1 MSYDLL
7 DRVYSIMIDV
17 MTGVSA
23 GSGNAV
29 FYNTDSHTSFI
40 EVSITN
46 GTQSFNMSEYNYQL
60 VISKPDKTGYNNS
73 YTTTDNSK
81 LVIALD
87 SDMLSGIGNNIA
99 QLYVMKTINDVN
111 KVVTMIEFNYTV
123 KAGNYS
129 ALAPESV
136 NQDSMY
142 IALRTDVDSI
152 LSKIENGELGGG
164 SGGTGLTAT
173 QAEQLA
179 TAYNHS
185 QSPHITT
192 ADVNNA
198 VSTYVNAHKEELK
211 GDKGDK
217 GDAGEKGDTG
227 AKGDKGDKGDTGAK
241 GANGITPTLKVGST
255 STGNAGTN
263 ASVTMTDNNNVYT
276 LNFVIPKGEKGDKG
290 AAGAKGQD
298 GAKGADGITPTLR
311 VGTVTT
317 LAAGSNATVTMSENN
332 NVYTL
337 NFGIPKG
344 NKGDTGASGGSG
356 ETTVINP
363 TITIGTV
370 TNGDTASATITG
382 DSPNYTLNLVLPK
395 GAKGDKG
402 DKGDTGAKGE
412 KGATGAKG
420 DAGAKGADGI
430 TPTIAVGTTTT
441 GEAGTNANVTM
452 SKSGTTYT
460 FNFVIPKGAKG
471 DTGAAGTNGAKG
483 DKGDKG
489 EKGDTG
495 AKGADGVTPTFT
507 VGTVSTGAAGSTAIV
522 TITGTAPNYV
532 LNFTIPKGD
541 KGDAGEAGSGGDVDL
556 TGYAELTGA
565 TFTGNISS
573 PIVAATR
580 YFVTPTLVGEGD
592 DSKYFHR
599 VVFGH
604 RNFDK
609 MEFHEYGGLFR
620 FLENKNGGVNDG
632 RLLFQISASGV
643 DSSVD
648 LKERG
653 VRVYS
658 PNNKPTAADLG
669 IATGTNGATFTPSV
683 DDAGNLSWSNDKD
696 LANPNTVNIKGAK
709 GDKGDKGEKGNTGDT
724 GAKGDKGDPFTY
736 ADFTSEQL
744 TALKGA
750 KGAKGDRGEKG
761 ADGVT
766 PTLSIGT
773 VTTGAAGSS
782 ASVTI
787 GGTAPSYVLNFTIP
801 KGDKGDKGDTGAAGS
816 GGSSSGGIAFEDSYV
831 SDANLWLT
839 NGYTKTS
846 GTSTLNLP
854 SVCTDT
860 RDKWGILFFIAE
872 NARNGTGT
880 QMFFPIDGA
889 YKGKIFTRSIVNR
902 NQISSWIMLAS
913 KDDIT
918 EAVNGAKSKTV
929 KTLTSASSV
938 TLATDE
944 YQYLYGNMDM
954 TLALP
959 NITTTT
965 DITELHLFY
974 LPNAVRTLTF
984 SNSNIKWQN
993 SVPNIEANKWYEF
1006 IFTRTHTGVWL
1017 AGVVVYG

>member
-99 QLYVMKTINDVN
+99 QLYVMKTINDVS

-173 QAEQLA
+173 QAEHLA

-198 VSTYVNAHKEELK
+198 VSTYVTAHKAELK

-227 AKGDKGDKGDTGAK
+227 AKGDKGDKGDTGATGAK
-241 GANGITPTLKVGST
+241 GVTPTLKVGST
-255 STGNAGTN
+255 TTGNAGTN
-263 ASVTMTDNNNVYT
+263 AIVTMTDSNNVYT
-276 LNFVIPKGEKGDKG
+276 LNFVIPKGEKGDTGAKG
-290 AAGAKGQD
+290 EAGVKGQD
-298 GAKGADGITPTLR
+298 GVKGADGITPTLR
-311 VGTVTT
+311 VGNVTT

-356 ETTVINP
+356 ETTVVNP

-370 TNGDTASATITG
+370 TSGDTASATITG

-395 GAKGDKG
+395 GDKG
-402 DKGDTGAKGE
+402 DKGDT
-412 KGATGAKG
+412 
-420 DAGAKGADGI
+420 
-430 TPTIAVGTTTT
+430 
-441 GEAGTNANVTM
+441 
-452 SKSGTTYT
+452 
-460 FNFVIPKGAKG
+460 
-471 DTGAAGTNGAKG
+471 
-483 DKGDKG
+483 
-489 EKGDTG
+489 
-495 AKGADGVTPTFT
+495 
-507 VGTVSTGAAGSTAIV
+507 
-522 TITGTAPNYV
+522 
-532 LNFTIPKGD
+532 
-541 KGDAGEAGSGGDVDL
+541 GEAGSGGDVDL
-556 TGYAELTGA
+556 SGYAELTGA

-609 MEFHEYGGLFR
+609 MEFHEYGGLFS

-632 RLLFQISASGV
+632 RLLFQISTSGV

-669 IATGTNGATFTPSV
+669 ITTGTNGATFTPAV

-709 GDKGDKGEKGNTGDT
+709 GDKGDKGEKGDT
-724 GAKGDKGDPFTY
+724 GAKGADGKTPNISIGTVTTGAAGTNASATISGTTPNLTLDLTIPKGDKG
-736 ADFTSEQL
+736 SNGINGQ
-744 TALKGA
+744 
-750 KGAKGDRGEKG
+750 
-761 ADGVT
+761 T
-766 PTLSIGT
+766 PKISIGT

-782 ASVTI
+782 ASASI
-787 GGTAPSYVLNFTIP
+787 SGTTPNLTLNLTIP
-801 KGDKGDKGDTGAAGS
+801 KGDKGDKGAD
-816 GGSSSGGIAFEDSYV
+816 
-831 SDANLWLT
+831 
-839 NGYTKTS
+839 
-846 GTSTLNLP
+846 GT
-854 SVCTDT
+854 V
-860 RDKWGILFFIAE
+860 
-872 NARNGTGT
+872 
-880 QMFFPIDGA
+880 
-889 YKGKIFTRSIVNR
+889 
-902 NQISSWIMLAS
+902 
-913 KDDIT
+913 
-918 EAVNGAKSKTV
+918 SKTV

-938 TLATDE
+938 TLTTDE

-984 SNSNIKWQN
+984 STNNIKWQN

-1006 IFTRTHTGVWL
+1006 IFTRTHSGVWL

>member
-23 GSGNAV
+23 GSGNAI

-40 EVSITN
+40 ELSITN

-60 VISKPDKTGYNNS
+60 VISKPDKTVYNNN

-198 VSTYVNAHKEELK
+198 VSTYVTAHKAELK

-227 AKGDKGDKGDTGAK
+227 AKGEKGDTGAKGDKGDKGDTGAT

-276 LNFVIPKGEKGDKG
+276 LNFVIPKGDKGDTGAKG
-290 AAGAKGQD
+290 EAGAKGQD
-298 GAKGADGITPTLR
+298 GAKGADGITPTLK

-317 LAAGSNATVTMSENN
+317 LAAGSNATVTMSKNN
-332 NVYTL
+332 NEYTL

-370 TNGDTASATITG
+370 TSGDTASATITG

-395 GAKGDKG
+395 GAKGD
-402 DKGDTGAKGE
+402 
-412 KGATGAKG
+412 
-420 DAGAKGADGI
+420 
-430 TPTIAVGTTTT
+430 
-441 GEAGTNANVTM
+441 
-452 SKSGTTYT
+452 
-460 FNFVIPKGAKG
+460 
-471 DTGAAGTNGAKG
+471 AGTNG
-483 DKGDKG
+483 
-489 EKGDTG
+489 T
-495 AKGADGVTPTFT
+495 DGVTPTFT
-507 VGTVSTGAAGSTAIV
+507 VGNVSTGAAGSTAIV

-541 KGDAGEAGSGGDVDL
+541 TGEAGSGGEVDL

-565 TFTGNISS
+565 TFTGHISS
-573 PIVAATR
+573 PIVSATR
-580 YFVTPTLVGEGD
+580 YFETPTLVGEGD
-592 DSKYFHR
+592 DSTYYHR

-604 RNFDK
+604 RNFDR
-609 MEFHEYGGLFR
+609 MEFHEYGGLYKF
-620 FLENKNGGVNDG
+620 FKNQQGGANSG
-632 RLLFQISASGV
+632 QLLFQISPNEV
-643 DSSVD
+643 DSKVQ
-648 LKERG
+648 LKENG

-669 IATGTNGATFTPSV
+669 ITTGTNGATFTPAV
-683 DDAGNLSWSNDKD
+683 DSEGNLSWSNDKD

-709 GDKGDKGEKGNTGDT
+709 GDKGDKGEKGDT
-724 GAKGDKGDPFTY
+724 GAKGADGKTPNITIGTVTTGAAGTNASATISGTTPNLTLDLTIPKGDKG
-736 ADFTSEQL
+736 SNGINGQ
-744 TALKGA
+744 
-750 KGAKGDRGEKG
+750 
-761 ADGVT
+761 T
-766 PTLSIGT
+766 PKISIGT

-782 ASVTI
+782 ASAEIT
-787 GGTAPSYVLNFTIP
+787 GTTPNLTLNLTIP
-801 KGDKGDKGDTGAAGS
+801 KGDKGDKGDTGS
-816 GGSSSGGIAFEDSYV
+816 GGTV
-831 SDANLWLT
+831 
-839 NGYTKTS
+839 
-846 GTSTLNLP
+846 
-854 SVCTDT
+854 
-860 RDKWGILFFIAE
+860 
-872 NARNGTGT
+872 
-880 QMFFPIDGA
+880 
-889 YKGKIFTRSIVNR
+889 
-902 NQISSWIMLAS
+902 
-913 KDDIT
+913 
-918 EAVNGAKSKTV
+918 SKTV
-929 KTLTSASSV
+929 KKLSSASSV
-938 TLATDE
+938 ALTTDE
-944 YQYLYGNMDM
+944 YQYLEGSRDM
-954 TLALP
+954 SLTLP

>member
-7 DRVYSIMIDV
+7 DRVYSIIIDV

-23 GSGNAV
+23 GSGNAT

-136 NQDSMY
+136 NHDSMY

-173 QAEQLA
+173 QAEHLT

-198 VSTYVNAHKEELK
+198 VSTYVTAHKEELK
-211 GDKGDK
+211 GDKGD
-217 GDAGEKGDTG
+217 TG
-227 AKGDKGDKGDTGAK
+227 AKGEKGDKGDTGAT

-263 ASVTMTDNNNVYT
+263 ASVTMTDSNNVYT
-276 LNFVIPKGEKGDKG
+276 LNFVIPKGDKGDTGAKG
-290 AAGAKGQD
+290 DTGVKGQD

-356 ETTVINP
+356 ETTVVNP

-402 DKGDTGAKGE
+402 DPFTYADFTSEQLASLKGEKGDTGAKGD
-412 KGATGAKG
+412 KGDTGAKG
-420 DAGAKGADGI
+420 DKGDPFTYADFTPEQLATLKGAKGDKGDKGDTGADGI

-471 DTGAAGTNGAKG
+471 DTGAAGTDGAKG

-495 AKGADGVTPTFT
+495 AKGADGQTP
-507 VGTVSTGAAGSTAIV
+507 
-522 TITGTAPNYV
+522 
-532 LNFTIPKGD
+532 
-541 KGDAGEAGSGGDVDL
+541 
-556 TGYAELTGA
+556 
-565 TFTGNISS
+565 NI
-573 PIVAATR
+573 
-580 YFVTPTLVGEGD
+580 
-592 DSKYFHR
+592 
-599 VVFGH
+599 
-604 RNFDK
+604 
-609 MEFHEYGGLFR
+609 
-620 FLENKNGGVNDG
+620 
-632 RLLFQISASGV
+632 
-643 DSSVD
+643 
-648 LKERG
+648 
-653 VRVYS
+653 
-658 PNNKPTAADLG
+658 
-669 IATGTNGATFTPSV
+669 
-683 DDAGNLSWSNDKD
+683 
-696 LANPNTVNIKGAK
+696 
-709 GDKGDKGEKGNTGDT
+709 
-724 GAKGDKGDPFTY
+724 
-736 ADFTSEQL
+736 
-744 TALKGA
+744 
-750 KGAKGDRGEKG
+750 
-761 ADGVT
+761 
-766 PTLSIGT
+766 SIGT

-782 ASVTI
+782 ASAEIT
-787 GGTAPSYVLNFTIP
+787 GTTPNLTLNLTIP
-801 KGDKGDKGDTGAAGS
+801 KGDKGDTGAAGS
-816 GGSSSGGIAFEDSYV
+816 GGTV
-831 SDANLWLT
+831 
-839 NGYTKTS
+839 
-846 GTSTLNLP
+846 
-854 SVCTDT
+854 
-860 RDKWGILFFIAE
+860 
-872 NARNGTGT
+872 
-880 QMFFPIDGA
+880 
-889 YKGKIFTRSIVNR
+889 
-902 NQISSWIMLAS
+902 
-913 KDDIT
+913 
-918 EAVNGAKSKTV
+918 SKTI
-929 KTLTSASSV
+929 KKLSSASSV
-938 TLATDE
+938 TLTTDE
-944 YQYLYGNMDM
+944 YQYLEGNRDM
-954 TLALP
+954 SLTLP
-959 NITTTT
+959 NVITTT

-984 SNSNIKWQN
+984 SNNNIKWQN
-993 SVPNIEANKWYEF
+993 SVPTIEANKWYEF

-1017 AGVVVYG
+1017 VGVVVYG

>member
-23 GSGNAV
+23 GSGNAI

-99 QLYVMKTINDVN
+99 QLYVMKTINGVN

-123 KAGNYS
+123 KAGNYT

-164 SGGTGLTAT
+164 SGLTAT

-198 VSTYVNAHKEELK
+198 VSTYVTAHKEELK

-217 GDAGEKGDTG
+217 GDAGAKGDTGAKGDKGDTG
-227 AKGDKGDKGDTGAK
+227 AKGDKGDKGDTGAT

-263 ASVTMTDNNNVYT
+263 ANVTMTANNNVYT
-276 LNFVIPKGEKGDKG
+276 LNFVIPKGDKGDTGAKG
-290 AAGAKGQD
+290 DTGVKGQD
-298 GAKGADGITPTLR
+298 GAKGADGITPTLK

-317 LAAGSNATVTMSENN
+317 LAAGSNATVTMSKNN
-332 NVYTL
+332 NEYTL

-356 ETTVINP
+356 ETTVVNP

-395 GAKGDKG
+395 GDKGVKGDKG
-402 DKGDTGAKGE
+402 D
-412 KGATGAKG
+412 KG
-420 DAGAKGADGI
+420 DAGAKGADG
-430 TPTIAVGTTTT
+430 T
-441 GEAGTNANVTM
+441 
-452 SKSGTTYT
+452 
-460 FNFVIPKGAKG
+460 
-471 DTGAAGTNGAKG
+471 
-483 DKGDKG
+483 KG
-489 EKGDTG
+489 EKGDRG
-495 AKGADGVTPTFT
+495 EKGADGVTPTFE
-507 VGTVSTGAAGSTAIV
+507 VGTVSTGAAGSTATV
-522 TITGTAPNYV
+522 TVTGTAPNYV

-541 KGDAGEAGSGGDVDL
+541 KGDKGDAGEAGTGGNVDL
-556 TGYAELTGA
+556 TDYAKLTGA

-573 PIVAATR
+573 PIVAATK

-604 RNFDK
+604 KSFDK

-620 FLENKNGGVNDG
+620 FLENKNGKVDGG
-632 RLLFQISASGV
+632 RLLFQISTSGV
-643 DSSVD
+643 NSDVD

-669 IATGTNGATFTPSV
+669 ITTGANGATFTPAV
-683 DDAGNLSWSNDKD
+683 DDAGNLSWSNDKS

-709 GDKGDKGEKGNTGDT
+709 GDKGDKGDT
-724 GAKGDKGDPFTY
+724 GAKG
-736 ADFTSEQL
+736 
-744 TALKGA
+744 
-750 KGAKGDRGEKG
+750 
-761 ADGVT
+761 ADGQT
-766 PTLSIGT
+766 PNISIGT
-773 VTTGAAGSS
+773 VTTGAAGTNAS
-782 ASVTI
+782 AEIT
-787 GGTAPSYVLNFTIP
+787 GTTPNLTLNLTIP
-801 KGDKGDKGDTGAAGS
+801 KGDKGDKGDTGASGS
-816 GGSSSGGIAFEDSYV
+816 GGTV
-831 SDANLWLT
+831 
-839 NGYTKTS
+839 
-846 GTSTLNLP
+846 
-854 SVCTDT
+854 
-860 RDKWGILFFIAE
+860 
-872 NARNGTGT
+872 
-880 QMFFPIDGA
+880 
-889 YKGKIFTRSIVNR
+889 
-902 NQISSWIMLAS
+902 
-913 KDDIT
+913 
-918 EAVNGAKSKTV
+918 SKTV
-929 KTLTSASSV
+929 KKLSSNASV
-938 TLATDE
+938 TLTTDE
-944 YQYLYGNMDM
+944 YQYLEGNRDM
-954 TLALP
+954 SLTLP
-959 NITTTT
+959 NVSTST

-984 SNSNIKWQN
+984 SDSNIKWQN
-993 SVPNIEANKWYEF
+993 SVPTIEANKWYEF

>member
-23 GSGNAV
+23 GSGNAI

-40 EVSITN
+40 ELSITN

-60 VISKPDKTGYNNS
+60 VISKPDKTVYNNN

-173 QAEQLA
+173 QAEHLA

-198 VSTYVNAHKEELK
+198 VSTYVTAHKAELK

-227 AKGDKGDKGDTGAK
+227 AKGDKGDKGDTGAT

-255 STGNAGTN
+255 TTGNAGTN
-263 ASVTMTDNNNVYT
+263 AIVTMTDSNNVYT
-276 LNFVIPKGEKGDKG
+276 LNFVIPKGEKGDTGAKG
-290 AAGAKGQD
+290 EAGVKGQD
-298 GAKGADGITPTLR
+298 GVKGADGITPTLR

-356 ETTVINP
+356 ETTVVNP

-370 TNGDTASATITG
+370 TSGDTASATITG

-395 GAKGDKG
+395 GDKG
-402 DKGDTGAKGE
+402 DKGDT
-412 KGATGAKG
+412 
-420 DAGAKGADGI
+420 
-430 TPTIAVGTTTT
+430 
-441 GEAGTNANVTM
+441 
-452 SKSGTTYT
+452 
-460 FNFVIPKGAKG
+460 
-471 DTGAAGTNGAKG
+471 
-483 DKGDKG
+483 
-489 EKGDTG
+489 
-495 AKGADGVTPTFT
+495 
-507 VGTVSTGAAGSTAIV
+507 
-522 TITGTAPNYV
+522 
-532 LNFTIPKGD
+532 
-541 KGDAGEAGSGGDVDL
+541 GEAGSGGDVDL

-632 RLLFQISASGV
+632 RLLFQISTSAV

-669 IATGTNGATFTPSV
+669 ITTGTNGATFTPAV

-696 LANPNTVNIKGAK
+696 LANPNTVNIKGDK
-709 GDKGDKGEKGNTGDT
+709 GDKGDKGEKGDT
-724 GAKGDKGDPFTY
+724 GAKGADGKTPNISIGTVTTGAAGTNASATISGTTPNLTLDLTIPKGDKG
-736 ADFTSEQL
+736 SNGINGQ
-744 TALKGA
+744 
-750 KGAKGDRGEKG
+750 
-761 ADGVT
+761 T
-766 PTLSIGT
+766 PKISIGT

-782 ASVTI
+782 ASASI
-787 GGTAPSYVLNFTIP
+787 SGTTPNLTLNLTIP
-801 KGDKGDKGDTGAAGS
+801 KGDKGDKGDKGA
-816 GGSSSGGIAFEDSYV
+816 V
-831 SDANLWLT
+831 
-839 NGYTKTS
+839 
-846 GTSTLNLP
+846 GT
-854 SVCTDT
+854 V
-860 RDKWGILFFIAE
+860 
-872 NARNGTGT
+872 
-880 QMFFPIDGA
+880 
-889 YKGKIFTRSIVNR
+889 
-902 NQISSWIMLAS
+902 
-913 KDDIT
+913 
-918 EAVNGAKSKTV
+918 SKTV

-938 TLATDE
+938 TLTTDE

-984 SNSNIKWQN
+984 STNNIKWQN
-993 SVPNIEANKWYEF
+993 SVPNVEANKWYEF
-1006 IFTRTHTGVWL
+1006 IFTRTHSGVWL

>member
-23 GSGNAV
+23 GSGNAI

-40 EVSITN
+40 ELSITN

-60 VISKPDKTGYNNS
+60 VISKPDKTVYNNN

-99 QLYVMKTINDVN
+99 QLYVMKTINNVN

-129 ALAPESV
+129 ALAPESID
-136 NQDSMY
+136 QDSMY

-173 QAEQLA
+173 QAEHLA

-198 VSTYVNAHKEELK
+198 VSTYVTAHKAELK

-227 AKGDKGDKGDTGAK
+227 AKGDKGEKGDTGAT

-255 STGNAGTN
+255 TTGNAGTN
-263 ASVTMTDNNNVYT
+263 AIVTMTDSNNVYT
-276 LNFVIPKGEKGDKG
+276 LNFVIPKGEKGDTGAKG
-290 AAGAKGQD
+290 EAGVKGQD
-298 GAKGADGITPTLR
+298 GVKGADGITPTLR

-356 ETTVINP
+356 ETTVVNP

-370 TNGDTASATITG
+370 TSGDTASATITG

-395 GAKGDKG
+395 GDKG
-402 DKGDTGAKGE
+402 DKGDT
-412 KGATGAKG
+412 
-420 DAGAKGADGI
+420 
-430 TPTIAVGTTTT
+430 
-441 GEAGTNANVTM
+441 
-452 SKSGTTYT
+452 
-460 FNFVIPKGAKG
+460 
-471 DTGAAGTNGAKG
+471 
-483 DKGDKG
+483 
-489 EKGDTG
+489 
-495 AKGADGVTPTFT
+495 
-507 VGTVSTGAAGSTAIV
+507 
-522 TITGTAPNYV
+522 
-532 LNFTIPKGD
+532 
-541 KGDAGEAGSGGDVDL
+541 GEAGSGGDVDL

-669 IATGTNGATFTPSV
+669 ITTGTNGATFTPAV

-696 LANPNTVNIKGAK
+696 LANPNTVNIKGDK
-709 GDKGDKGEKGNTGDT
+709 GDKGDKGEKGDT
-724 GAKGDKGDPFTY
+724 GAKGADGKTPNISIGTVTTGAAGTNASATISGTTPNLTLDLTIPKGDKG
-736 ADFTSEQL
+736 SNGINGQ
-744 TALKGA
+744 
-750 KGAKGDRGEKG
+750 
-761 ADGVT
+761 T
-766 PTLSIGT
+766 PKISIGT

-782 ASVTI
+782 ASASI
-787 GGTAPSYVLNFTIP
+787 SGTTPNLTLNLTIP
-801 KGDKGDKGDTGAAGS
+801 KGDKGDKGDKGA
-816 GGSSSGGIAFEDSYV
+816 V
-831 SDANLWLT
+831 
-839 NGYTKTS
+839 
-846 GTSTLNLP
+846 GT
-854 SVCTDT
+854 V
-860 RDKWGILFFIAE
+860 
-872 NARNGTGT
+872 
-880 QMFFPIDGA
+880 
-889 YKGKIFTRSIVNR
+889 
-902 NQISSWIMLAS
+902 
-913 KDDIT
+913 
-918 EAVNGAKSKTV
+918 SKTV

-938 TLATDE
+938 TLTTDE

-959 NITTTT
+959 NIITTT

-1006 IFTRTHTGVWL
+1006 IFTRTHSGVWL

>member
-23 GSGNAV
+23 GSGNAI

-40 EVSITN
+40 ELSITN

-164 SGGTGLTAT
+164 SGSGLTAT
-173 QAEQLA
+173 QAEHLA

-198 VSTYVNAHKEELK
+198 VSTYVTAHKEELK

-227 AKGDKGDKGDTGAK
+227 AKGEKGDKGDTGATGAK
-241 GANGITPTLKVGST
+241 GVTPTLKVGST
-255 STGNAGTN
+255 TTGNAGTN
-263 ASVTMTDNNNVYT
+263 AIVTMTDSNNVYT
-276 LNFVIPKGEKGDKG
+276 LNFVIPKGEKGDTGAKG
-290 AAGAKGQD
+290 EAGVKGQD
-298 GAKGADGITPTLR
+298 GVKGADGITPTLR

-356 ETTVINP
+356 ETTVVNP

-370 TNGDTASATITG
+370 TSGDTASATITG

-395 GAKGDKG
+395 GDKG
-402 DKGDTGAKGE
+402 DKGDT
-412 KGATGAKG
+412 
-420 DAGAKGADGI
+420 
-430 TPTIAVGTTTT
+430 
-441 GEAGTNANVTM
+441 
-452 SKSGTTYT
+452 
-460 FNFVIPKGAKG
+460 
-471 DTGAAGTNGAKG
+471 
-483 DKGDKG
+483 
-489 EKGDTG
+489 
-495 AKGADGVTPTFT
+495 
-507 VGTVSTGAAGSTAIV
+507 
-522 TITGTAPNYV
+522 
-532 LNFTIPKGD
+532 
-541 KGDAGEAGSGGDVDL
+541 GEAGSGGDVDL
-556 TGYAELTGA
+556 SGYAELTGA

-573 PIVAATR
+573 PIVAATK

-632 RLLFQISASGV
+632 RLLFQISTSAV

-669 IATGTNGATFTPSV
+669 ITTGTNGATFTPAV

-696 LANPNTVNIKGAK
+696 LANPNTVNIKGDK
-709 GDKGDKGEKGNTGDT
+709 GDKGDKGEKGDT
-724 GAKGDKGDPFTY
+724 GAKGADGKTPTISIGTVDTGAAGTNASATITGTTPNLTLNLTIPKGDKGNN
-736 ADFTSEQL
+736 
-744 TALKGA
+744 
-750 KGAKGDRGEKG
+750 
-761 ADGVT
+761 GVNGQT
-766 PTLSIGT
+766 PKISIGT

-782 ASVTI
+782 ASASI
-787 GGTAPSYVLNFTIP
+787 SGTTPNLTLNLTIP
-801 KGDKGDKGDTGAAGS
+801 KGDKGDKGDKGA
-816 GGSSSGGIAFEDSYV
+816 V
-831 SDANLWLT
+831 
-839 NGYTKTS
+839 
-846 GTSTLNLP
+846 GT
-854 SVCTDT
+854 V
-860 RDKWGILFFIAE
+860 
-872 NARNGTGT
+872 
-880 QMFFPIDGA
+880 
-889 YKGKIFTRSIVNR
+889 
-902 NQISSWIMLAS
+902 
-913 KDDIT
+913 
-918 EAVNGAKSKTV
+918 SKTV

-938 TLATDE
+938 TLTTDE

-1006 IFTRTHTGVWL
+1006 IFTRTHSGVWL

>member
-99 QLYVMKTINDVN
+99 QLYVMKTINDVS

-192 ADVNNA
+192 ADVSNA
-198 VSTYVNAHKEELK
+198 VSTYVTAHKEELK

-227 AKGDKGDKGDTGAK
+227 AKGDKGDKGDTGAT

-255 STGNAGTN
+255 STGNADTT

-276 LNFVIPKGEKGDKG
+276 LNFVIPKGDKGDTGAKG
-290 AAGAKGQD
+290 DTGVKGQD

-317 LAAGSNATVTMSENN
+317 LAAGSTATVTMSENN

-402 DKGDTGAKGE
+402 E
-412 KGATGAKG
+412 KG

-441 GEAGTNANVTM
+441 GEAGTDANVTM

-471 DTGAAGTNGAKG
+471 DTGASGTNGAKG

-495 AKGADGVTPTFT
+495 AKGADGQTP
-507 VGTVSTGAAGSTAIV
+507 
-522 TITGTAPNYV
+522 
-532 LNFTIPKGD
+532 
-541 KGDAGEAGSGGDVDL
+541 
-556 TGYAELTGA
+556 
-565 TFTGNISS
+565 NI
-573 PIVAATR
+573 
-580 YFVTPTLVGEGD
+580 
-592 DSKYFHR
+592 
-599 VVFGH
+599 
-604 RNFDK
+604 
-609 MEFHEYGGLFR
+609 
-620 FLENKNGGVNDG
+620 
-632 RLLFQISASGV
+632 
-643 DSSVD
+643 
-648 LKERG
+648 
-653 VRVYS
+653 
-658 PNNKPTAADLG
+658 
-669 IATGTNGATFTPSV
+669 
-683 DDAGNLSWSNDKD
+683 
-696 LANPNTVNIKGAK
+696 
-709 GDKGDKGEKGNTGDT
+709 
-724 GAKGDKGDPFTY
+724 
-736 ADFTSEQL
+736 
-744 TALKGA
+744 
-750 KGAKGDRGEKG
+750 
-761 ADGVT
+761 
-766 PTLSIGT
+766 SIGT
-773 VTTGAAGSS
+773 VTTGAAGTNAS
-782 ASVTI
+782 ATI
-787 GGTAPSYVLNFTIP
+787 SGTTPNLTLNLTIP
-801 KGDKGDKGDTGAAGS
+801 KGDKGDKGDTGASGS
-816 GGSSSGGIAFEDSYV
+816 GGTV
-831 SDANLWLT
+831 T
-839 NGYTKTS
+839 
-846 GTSTLNLP
+846 
-854 SVCTDT
+854 
-860 RDKWGILFFIAE
+860 
-872 NARNGTGT
+872 
-880 QMFFPIDGA
+880 
-889 YKGKIFTRSIVNR
+889 
-902 NQISSWIMLAS
+902 
-913 KDDIT
+913 
-918 EAVNGAKSKTV
+918 KTV
-929 KTLTSASSV
+929 KVLSSSASV
-938 TLATDE
+938 TLTTDE
-944 YQYLYGNMDM
+944 YQYLEGNMNM
-954 TLALP
+954 SLTLP
-959 NITTTT
+959 TVSTST
-965 DITELHLFY
+965 DVTILHLFY
-974 LPNAVRTLTF
+974 VPNAVRTLTF
-984 SNSNIKWQN
+984 SNSTIHWQN
-993 SVPNIEANKWYEF
+993 STPTIEANKYYEF
-1006 IFTRTHTGVWL
+1006 IFTRTHKGAWL
-1017 AGVVVYG
+1017 AGVVVYE

>member
-23 GSGNAV
+23 GSGNAI

-99 QLYVMKTINDVN
+99 QLYVMKTINDVS

-136 NQDSMY
+136 NHDSMY

-164 SGGTGLTAT
+164 SGSGLTAT

-198 VSTYVNAHKEELK
+198 VSTYVTAHKEELK

-227 AKGDKGDKGDTGAK
+227 AKGEKGDKGDTGAT

-276 LNFVIPKGEKGDKG
+276 LNFVIPKGDKGDTGAKG
-290 AAGAKGQD
+290 DAGAKGQD
-298 GAKGADGITPTLR
+298 GAKGADGITPTLK

-317 LAAGSNATVTMSENN
+317 LAAGSNATVTMSKNN
-332 NVYTL
+332 NEYTL

-356 ETTVINP
+356 ETTVVNP

-395 GAKGDKG
+395 GDKGAKGDKG
-402 DKGDTGAKGE
+402 D
-412 KGATGAKG
+412 
-420 DAGAKGADGI
+420 AGVKGADGI

-441 GEAGTNANVTM
+441 GEAGTNAEVTM

-483 DKGDKG
+483 DKGDPFTYADFTSEQLAALKGVKGDKG

-495 AKGADGVTPTFT
+495 AKGDAGAKGDKGDKGEKGADGVTPTFT
-507 VGTVSTGAAGSTAIV
+507 IGTITTGAAGSTATV

-541 KGDAGEAGSGGDVDL
+541 KGDAGEAGSGGNVDL
-556 TGYAELTGA
+556 TEYAKLAGA
-565 TFTGNISS
+565 TFTGKISS
-573 PIVAATR
+573 PIVSATR
-580 YFVTPTLVGEGD
+580 YFETPTLVGEGD
-592 DSKYFHR
+592 DSTYYHR

-632 RLLFQISASGV
+632 RLLFQISTSAV

-669 IATGTNGATFTPSV
+669 ITTGTNGATFTPAV

-696 LANPNTVNIKGAK
+696 LANPNTVNIKGV
-709 GDKGDKGEKGNTGDT
+709 KGDKGEKGDT
-724 GAKGDKGDPFTY
+724 GAKG
-736 ADFTSEQL
+736 
-744 TALKGA
+744 
-750 KGAKGDRGEKG
+750 
-761 ADGVT
+761 ADGQT
-766 PTLSIGT
+766 PNISIGT

-782 ASVTI
+782 ASAEIT
-787 GGTAPSYVLNFTIP
+787 GTTPNLTLNLTIP

-816 GGSSSGGIAFEDSYV
+816 GGTV
-831 SDANLWLT
+831 T
-839 NGYTKTS
+839 
-846 GTSTLNLP
+846 
-854 SVCTDT
+854 
-860 RDKWGILFFIAE
+860 
-872 NARNGTGT
+872 
-880 QMFFPIDGA
+880 
-889 YKGKIFTRSIVNR
+889 
-902 NQISSWIMLAS
+902 
-913 KDDIT
+913 
-918 EAVNGAKSKTV
+918 KTV
-929 KTLTSASSV
+929 KVLTSSAKVTLT
-938 TLATDE
+938 TDE
-944 YQYLYGNMDM
+944 YQYLEGNRDM
-954 TLALP
+954 SLTLP
-959 NITTTT
+959 TVSTST
-965 DITELHLFY
+965 DVTILHLFY
-974 LPNAVRTLTF
+974 VPNAARTLTF
-984 SNSNIKWQN
+984 SDSTIHWQN
-993 SVPNIEANKWYEF
+993 STPTIEANKYYEF
-1006 IFTRTHTGVWL
+1006 IFTRTHKGAWL

>member
-99 QLYVMKTINDVN
+99 QLYVMKTINNVS

-136 NQDSMY
+136 NHDSMY

-164 SGGTGLTAT
+164 SGSGLTAT

-198 VSTYVNAHKEELK
+198 VSTYVTAHKEELK

-217 GDAGEKGDTG
+217 GDTG
-227 AKGDKGDKGDTGAK
+227 AKGEKGDKGDTGAT
-241 GANGITPTLKVGST
+241 GADGITPTLKVGST

-263 ASVTMTDNNNVYT
+263 ASVTMTDSNNVYT
-276 LNFVIPKGEKGDKG
+276 LNFVIPKGDKGDTGAKG
-290 AAGAKGQD
+290 DTGVKGQD
-298 GAKGADGITPTLR
+298 GAKGADGITPTLK

-317 LAAGSNATVTMSENN
+317 LAAGSNATVTMSKNN
-332 NVYTL
+332 NEYTL

-356 ETTVINP
+356 ETTVVNP

-402 DKGDTGAKGE
+402 DTGVKGT
-412 KGATGAKG
+412 
-420 DAGAKGADGI
+420 DGI

-441 GEAGTNANVTM
+441 GEAGTNAEVTM

-471 DTGAAGTNGAKG
+471 DTGATGT
-483 DKGDKG
+483 KGDKG
-489 EKGDTG
+489 EKGDPFTYADFTSEQLAALKGAKGDKGEKGETG
-495 AKGADGVTPTFT
+495 ADGVAGAKGDKGDRGEKGADGVTPTFT
-507 VGTVSTGAAGSTAIV
+507 IGTITTGAAGSTATV

-541 KGDAGEAGSGGDVDL
+541 KGDTGEAGSGGDVDL
-556 TGYAELTGA
+556 TGYAKLAGA
-565 TFTGNISS
+565 TFTGKISS
-573 PIVAATR
+573 PIVSATR
-580 YFVTPTLVGEGD
+580 YFETPTLVGEGD
-592 DSKYFHR
+592 DSTYYHR

-604 RNFDK
+604 RNFDR
-609 MEFHEYGGLFR
+609 MEFHEYGGLFK
-620 FLENKNGGVNDG
+620 FLKNTSGKENEGQ
-632 RLLFQISASGV
+632 LLFQITPSGV
-643 DSSVD
+643 DSKVP
-648 LKERG
+648 LKENG

-669 IATGTNGATFTPSV
+669 ITTGTNGATFTPAV
-683 DDAGNLSWSNDKD
+683 DDAGNLSWSNDKG

-709 GDKGDKGEKGNTGDT
+709 GDKGDKGDT
-724 GAKGDKGDPFTY
+724 GAKG
-736 ADFTSEQL
+736 
-744 TALKGA
+744 
-750 KGAKGDRGEKG
+750 
-761 ADGVT
+761 ADGQT
-766 PTLSIGT
+766 PNISIGT

-782 ASVTI
+782 ASAEIT
-787 GGTAPSYVLNFTIP
+787 GTTPNLTLNLTIP

-816 GGSSSGGIAFEDSYV
+816 GGTV
-831 SDANLWLT
+831 T
-839 NGYTKTS
+839 
-846 GTSTLNLP
+846 
-854 SVCTDT
+854 
-860 RDKWGILFFIAE
+860 
-872 NARNGTGT
+872 
-880 QMFFPIDGA
+880 
-889 YKGKIFTRSIVNR
+889 
-902 NQISSWIMLAS
+902 
-913 KDDIT
+913 
-918 EAVNGAKSKTV
+918 KTV
-929 KTLTSASSV
+929 KVLTSSAKVTLT
-938 TLATDE
+938 TDE
-944 YQYLYGNMDM
+944 YQYLEGNRDM
-954 TLALP
+954 SLTLP
-959 NITTTT
+959 TVSTS
-965 DITELHLFY
+965 TEVTILHLFY
-974 LPNAVRTLTF
+974 VPNAARTLTF
-984 SNSNIKWQN
+984 SDSTIHWQN
-993 SVPNIEANKWYEF
+993 STPTIEANKYYEF
-1006 IFTRTHTGVWL
+1006 IFTRTHKGAWL

>member
-99 QLYVMKTINDVN
+99 QLYVMKTINNVS

-129 ALAPESV
+129 ALAPESID
-136 NQDSMY
+136 QDSMY

-179 TAYNHS
+179 TAYEHS

-198 VSTYVNAHKEELK
+198 VSTYVTAHKEELK
-211 GDKGDK
+211 G
-217 GDAGEKGDTG
+217 A
-227 AKGDKGDKGDTGAK
+227 KGDKGDTGATGAK
-241 GANGITPTLKVGST
+241 GDKGEKGDTGATGANGITPTLKVGST
-255 STGNAGTN
+255 TTGNAGTN
-263 ASVTMTDNNNVYT
+263 AIVTMTDSNNVYT
-276 LNFVIPKGEKGDKG
+276 LNFVIPKGEKGDTGAKG
-290 AAGAKGQD
+290 EAGVKGQD
-298 GAKGADGITPTLR
+298 GVKGADGITPTLR

-356 ETTVINP
+356 ETTVVNP

-370 TNGDTASATITG
+370 TSGDTASATITG

-395 GAKGDKG
+395 GDKG
-402 DKGDTGAKGE
+402 DKGDT
-412 KGATGAKG
+412 
-420 DAGAKGADGI
+420 
-430 TPTIAVGTTTT
+430 
-441 GEAGTNANVTM
+441 
-452 SKSGTTYT
+452 
-460 FNFVIPKGAKG
+460 
-471 DTGAAGTNGAKG
+471 
-483 DKGDKG
+483 
-489 EKGDTG
+489 
-495 AKGADGVTPTFT
+495 
-507 VGTVSTGAAGSTAIV
+507 
-522 TITGTAPNYV
+522 
-532 LNFTIPKGD
+532 
-541 KGDAGEAGSGGDVDL
+541 GEAGSGGDVDL
-556 TGYAELTGA
+556 TGYAELAGA

-573 PIVAATR
+573 PIVAATK

-669 IATGTNGATFTPSV
+669 ITE
-683 DDAGNLSWSNDKD
+683 D
-696 LANPNTVNIKGAK
+696 NTI
-709 GDKGDKGEKGNTGDT
+709 
-724 GAKGDKGDPFTY
+724 
-736 ADFTSEQL
+736 
-744 TALKGA
+744 
-750 KGAKGDRGEKG
+750 
-761 ADGVT
+761 
-766 PTLSIGT
+766 
-773 VTTGAAGSS
+773 
-782 ASVTI
+782 
-787 GGTAPSYVLNFTIP
+787 
-801 KGDKGDKGDTGAAGS
+801 
-816 GGSSSGGIAFEDSYV
+816 
-831 SDANLWLT
+831 
-839 NGYTKTS
+839 
-846 GTSTLNLP
+846 
-854 SVCTDT
+854 
-860 RDKWGILFFIAE
+860 
-872 NARNGTGT
+872 
-880 QMFFPIDGA
+880 
-889 YKGKIFTRSIVNR
+889 
-902 NQISSWIMLAS
+902 
-913 KDDIT
+913 
-918 EAVNGAKSKTV
+918 EAVNGTSGAI
-929 KTLTSASSV
+929 TLSNRRYQRIDATGNIAI
-938 TLATDE
+938 TLPQVSNSDN
-944 YQYLYGNMDM
+944 LYKE
-954 TLALP
+954 
-959 NITTTT
+959 I
-965 DITELHLFY
+965 HLFY
-974 LPNAVRTLTF
+974 WSEGTHTVTVASADSLNLLL
-984 SNSNIKWQN
+984 WE
-993 SVPNIEANKWYEF
+993 SVPTIEAKAITEF
-1006 IFTRTHTGVWL
+1006 IFKAKGNAWMCRGITYRKQS
-1017 AGVVVYG
+1017 

>member
-99 QLYVMKTINDVN
+99 QLYVMKTINNVN

-129 ALAPESV
+129 ALAPESID
-136 NQDSMY
+136 QDSMY

-179 TAYNHS
+179 TAYEHS

-198 VSTYVNAHKEELK
+198 VSTYVTAHKEELK
-211 GDKGDK
+211 GAKGDK
-217 GDAGEKGDTG
+217 GDTGATGAKGEKGDTG
-227 AKGDKGDKGDTGAK
+227 AKGDKGEKGDTGAT

-255 STGNAGTN
+255 TTGNAGTN
-263 ASVTMTDNNNVYT
+263 ATVTMTDSNNVYT
-276 LNFVIPKGEKGDKG
+276 LNFVIPKGVKGDTGAKG
-290 AAGAKGQD
+290 EAGAKGQD
-298 GAKGADGITPTLR
+298 GAKGADGITPTLK

-317 LAAGSNATVTMSENN
+317 LAAGSNATVTMSKNN
-332 NVYTL
+332 NEYTL

-344 NKGDTGASGGSG
+344 NKGDTGASEGSG

-370 TNGDTASATITG
+370 TSGDTASATITG

-395 GAKGDKG
+395 GAKGD
-402 DKGDTGAKGE
+402 
-412 KGATGAKG
+412 
-420 DAGAKGADGI
+420 
-430 TPTIAVGTTTT
+430 
-441 GEAGTNANVTM
+441 
-452 SKSGTTYT
+452 
-460 FNFVIPKGAKG
+460 
-471 DTGAAGTNGAKG
+471 AGTNG
-483 DKGDKG
+483 
-489 EKGDTG
+489 T
-495 AKGADGVTPTFT
+495 DGVTPTFT

-541 KGDAGEAGSGGDVDL
+541 TGEAGSGGDVDL
-556 TGYAELTGA
+556 TGYAELAGA
-565 TFTGNISS
+565 TFTGKISS
-573 PIVAATR
+573 PIVSATR
-580 YFVTPTLVGEGD
+580 YFETPTLVGEGD

-604 RNFDK
+604 RNFDR
-609 MEFHEYGGLFR
+609 MEFHEYGGLFK

-632 RLLFQISASGV
+632 RLLFQISTSAV

-669 IATGTNGATFTPSV
+669 ITTGTNGATFTPAV

-696 LANPNTVNIKGAK
+696 LANPNTVNIKGDK
-709 GDKGDKGEKGNTGDT
+709 GDKGDKGEKGDT
-724 GAKGDKGDPFTY
+724 GAKGADGKTPNISIGTVTTGAAGTNASATISGTTPNLTLDLIIPKGDKG
-736 ADFTSEQL
+736 SNGINGQ
-744 TALKGA
+744 
-750 KGAKGDRGEKG
+750 
-761 ADGVT
+761 T
-766 PTLSIGT
+766 PKISIGT

-782 ASVTI
+782 ASASI
-787 GGTAPSYVLNFTIP
+787 SGTTPNLTLNLTIP
-801 KGDKGDKGDTGAAGS
+801 KGDKGDKGDKGA
-816 GGSSSGGIAFEDSYV
+816 V
-831 SDANLWLT
+831 
-839 NGYTKTS
+839 
-846 GTSTLNLP
+846 GT
-854 SVCTDT
+854 V
-860 RDKWGILFFIAE
+860 
-872 NARNGTGT
+872 
-880 QMFFPIDGA
+880 
-889 YKGKIFTRSIVNR
+889 
-902 NQISSWIMLAS
+902 
-913 KDDIT
+913 
-918 EAVNGAKSKTV
+918 SKTV

-938 TLATDE
+938 TLTTDE

-1006 IFTRTHTGVWL
+1006 IFTRTHSGVWL

>member
-23 GSGNAV
+23 GSGNAI

-40 EVSITN
+40 ELSITN

-60 VISKPDKTGYNNS
+60 VISKPDKTVYNNN

-173 QAEQLA
+173 QAEHLA

-198 VSTYVNAHKEELK
+198 VSTYVTAHKAELK

-227 AKGDKGDKGDTGAK
+227 AKGDKGDKGDTGATGAK
-241 GANGITPTLKVGST
+241 GVTPTLKVGST
-255 STGNAGTN
+255 TTGNAGTN
-263 ASVTMTDNNNVYT
+263 AIVTMTDSNNVYT
-276 LNFVIPKGEKGDKG
+276 LNFVIPKGEKGDTGAKG
-290 AAGAKGQD
+290 EAGVKGQD
-298 GAKGADGITPTLR
+298 GVKGADGITPTLR

-356 ETTVINP
+356 ETTVVNP

-370 TNGDTASATITG
+370 TSGDTASATITG

-395 GAKGDKG
+395 GDKG
-402 DKGDTGAKGE
+402 DKGDTG
-412 KGATGAKG
+412 
-420 DAGAKGADGI
+420 
-430 TPTIAVGTTTT
+430 
-441 GEAGTNANVTM
+441 
-452 SKSGTTYT
+452 
-460 FNFVIPKGAKG
+460 
-471 DTGAAGTNGAKG
+471 
-483 DKGDKG
+483 
-489 EKGDTG
+489 
-495 AKGADGVTPTFT
+495 
-507 VGTVSTGAAGSTAIV
+507 
-522 TITGTAPNYV
+522 
-532 LNFTIPKGD
+532 
-541 KGDAGEAGSGGDVDL
+541 EAGSGGDIDL

-565 TFTGNISS
+565 TFTGKISS
-573 PIVAATR
+573 PIVSATR
-580 YFVTPTLVGEGD
+580 YFETPTLVGEGD

-632 RLLFQISASGV
+632 RLLFQISTSAV

-669 IATGTNGATFTPSV
+669 ITTGTNGATFTPAV

-696 LANPNTVNIKGAK
+696 LANPNTVNIKGDK
-709 GDKGDKGEKGNTGDT
+709 GAKGDKGEKGDT
-724 GAKGDKGDPFTY
+724 GAKGADGKTPNISIGTVATGAAGTNASATITGTTPNLTLNLTIPKGDKGNN
-736 ADFTSEQL
+736 
-744 TALKGA
+744 
-750 KGAKGDRGEKG
+750 
-761 ADGVT
+761 GVNGQT
-766 PTLSIGT
+766 PKISIGT

-782 ASVTI
+782 ASASI
-787 GGTAPSYVLNFTIP
+787 SGTTPNLTLNLTIP
-801 KGDKGDKGDTGAAGS
+801 KGDKGDKGDKGA
-816 GGSSSGGIAFEDSYV
+816 V
-831 SDANLWLT
+831 
-839 NGYTKTS
+839 
-846 GTSTLNLP
+846 GT
-854 SVCTDT
+854 V
-860 RDKWGILFFIAE
+860 
-872 NARNGTGT
+872 
-880 QMFFPIDGA
+880 
-889 YKGKIFTRSIVNR
+889 
-902 NQISSWIMLAS
+902 
-913 KDDIT
+913 
-918 EAVNGAKSKTV
+918 SKTV

-938 TLATDE
+938 TLTTDE

-959 NITTTT
+959 DITTTT

-1006 IFTRTHTGVWL
+1006 IFTRTHSGVWL

>member
-99 QLYVMKTINDVN
+99 QLYVMKTINAVS

-136 NQDSMY
+136 NHDSMY

-164 SGGTGLTAT
+164 SGSGLTAT
-173 QAEQLA
+173 QAEQLT

-198 VSTYVNAHKEELK
+198 VSTYVTAHKAELK

-227 AKGDKGDKGDTGAK
+227 AKGEKGDKGDTGAT

-276 LNFVIPKGEKGDKG
+276 LNFVIPKGDKGDTGAKG
-290 AAGAKGQD
+290 DAGAKGQD
-298 GAKGADGITPTLR
+298 GAKGADGITPTLK

-317 LAAGSNATVTMSENN
+317 LAAGSNATVTMSKNN
-332 NVYTL
+332 NEYTL

-356 ETTVINP
+356 ETTVVNP

-395 GAKGDKG
+395 GDK
-402 DKGDTGAKGE
+402 
-412 KGATGAKG
+412 GAKG
-420 DAGAKGADGI
+420 DAGVKGADGI

-441 GEAGTNANVTM
+441 GEAGTNAEVTM

-489 EKGDTG
+489 EKGDPFTYADFTSEQLAALKGAKGDKGDKGDTG
-495 AKGADGVTPTFT
+495 ADGVAGAKGDKGDRGEKGADGVTPTFT
-507 VGTVSTGAAGSTAIV
+507 IGTITTGAAGSTATV

-541 KGDAGEAGSGGDVDL
+541 KGDAGAAGSGGDVDL
-556 TGYAELTGA
+556 TEYAKLAGA
-565 TFTGNISS
+565 TFTGKISS
-573 PIVAATR
+573 PIVSATR
-580 YFVTPTLVGEGD
+580 YFETPTLVGEGD
-592 DSKYFHR
+592 DSTYYHR

-632 RLLFQISASGV
+632 RLLFQISTSDV

-669 IATGTNGATFTPSV
+669 ITTGTNGATFTPAV

-709 GDKGDKGEKGNTGDT
+709 GDKGEKGDT
-724 GAKGDKGDPFTY
+724 GAKG
-736 ADFTSEQL
+736 
-744 TALKGA
+744 
-750 KGAKGDRGEKG
+750 
-761 ADGVT
+761 ADGQT
-766 PTLSIGT
+766 PNISIGT

-782 ASVTI
+782 ASAEIT
-787 GGTAPSYVLNFTIP
+787 GTTPNLTLNLTIP

-816 GGSSSGGIAFEDSYV
+816 GGTA
-831 SDANLWLT
+831 T
-839 NGYTKTS
+839 
-846 GTSTLNLP
+846 
-854 SVCTDT
+854 
-860 RDKWGILFFIAE
+860 
-872 NARNGTGT
+872 
-880 QMFFPIDGA
+880 
-889 YKGKIFTRSIVNR
+889 
-902 NQISSWIMLAS
+902 
-913 KDDIT
+913 
-918 EAVNGAKSKTV
+918 KTV
-929 KTLTSASSV
+929 KVLTSSANVTLT
-938 TLATDE
+938 TDE
-944 YQYLYGNMDM
+944 YQYLEGNRDM
-954 TLALP
+954 SLTLP
-959 NITTTT
+959 TVSTST
-965 DITELHLFY
+965 DVTILHLFY
-974 LPNAVRTLTF
+974 VPNAARTLTF
-984 SNSNIKWQN
+984 SDSTIHWQN
-993 SVPNIEANKWYEF
+993 STPTIEANKYYEF
-1006 IFTRTHTGVWL
+1006 IFTRTHKGAWL

>member
-23 GSGNAV
+23 GSGNAI

-173 QAEQLA
+173 QAEHLA

-198 VSTYVNAHKEELK
+198 VSTYVTAHKAELK

-227 AKGDKGDKGDTGAK
+227 AKGDKGDTGATGAK
-241 GANGITPTLKVGST
+241 GVTPTLKVGST
-255 STGNAGTN
+255 TTGNAGTN
-263 ASVTMTDNNNVYT
+263 AIVTMTDSNNVYT
-276 LNFVIPKGEKGDKG
+276 LNFVIPKGEKGDTGAKG
-290 AAGAKGQD
+290 EAGVKGQD
-298 GAKGADGITPTLR
+298 GVKGADGITPTLR

-356 ETTVINP
+356 ETTVVNP

-370 TNGDTASATITG
+370 TSGDTASATITG

-395 GAKGDKG
+395 GDKG
-402 DKGDTGAKGE
+402 DKGDTG
-412 KGATGAKG
+412 
-420 DAGAKGADGI
+420 
-430 TPTIAVGTTTT
+430 
-441 GEAGTNANVTM
+441 
-452 SKSGTTYT
+452 
-460 FNFVIPKGAKG
+460 
-471 DTGAAGTNGAKG
+471 
-483 DKGDKG
+483 
-489 EKGDTG
+489 
-495 AKGADGVTPTFT
+495 
-507 VGTVSTGAAGSTAIV
+507 
-522 TITGTAPNYV
+522 
-532 LNFTIPKGD
+532 
-541 KGDAGEAGSGGDVDL
+541 EAGSGGDIDL
-556 TGYAELTGA
+556 SGYAELTGA

-632 RLLFQISASGV
+632 RLLFQISTSAV

-669 IATGTNGATFTPSV
+669 ITEDNNIEVVNRTSGAITLSNRRYQMVDATG
-683 DDAGNLSWSNDKD
+683 D
-696 LANPNTVNIKGAK
+696 I
-709 GDKGDKGEKGNTGDT
+709 
-724 GAKGDKGDPFTY
+724 
-736 ADFTSEQL
+736 
-744 TALKGA
+744 
-750 KGAKGDRGEKG
+750 
-761 ADGVT
+761 
-766 PTLSIGT
+766 
-773 VTTGAAGSS
+773 
-782 ASVTI
+782 TI
-787 GGTAPSYVLNFTIP
+787 I
-801 KGDKGDKGDTGAAGS
+801 
-816 GGSSSGGIAFEDSYV
+816 
-831 SDANLWLT
+831 
-839 NGYTKTS
+839 
-846 GTSTLNLP
+846 LP
-854 SVCTDT
+854 
-860 RDKWGILFFIAE
+860 
-872 NARNGTGT
+872 
-880 QMFFPIDGA
+880 
-889 YKGKIFTRSIVNR
+889 
-902 NQISSWIMLAS
+902 QISSS
-913 KDDIT
+913 D
-918 EAVNGAKSKTV
+918 N
-929 KTLTSASSV
+929 
-938 TLATDE
+938 
-944 YQYLYGNMDM
+944 LYKE
-954 TLALP
+954 
-959 NITTTT
+959 I
-965 DITELHLFY
+965 HLFY
-974 LPNAVRTLTF
+974 WSDNAHTVTVSSADP
-984 SNSNIKWQN
+984 SNVLCWE
-993 SVPNIEANKWYEF
+993 SVPVLEANAITEF
-1006 IFTRTHTGVWL
+1006 IFMGKGNAWMCRGIT
-1017 AGVVVYG
+1017 YKQQS

>member
-60 VISKPDKTGYNNS
+60 VISKPDKTVYNNS

-99 QLYVMKTINDVN
+99 QLYVMKTVNDVN

-142 IALRTDVDSI
+142 IKLRTDVDSI

-164 SGGTGLTAT
+164 SGLTAE
-173 QAEQLA
+173 QAEQL
-179 TAYNHS
+179 TIAYNHS

-192 ADVNNA
+192 TDVDNA
-198 VSTYVNAHKEELK
+198 VSTYVTAHKAEL
-211 GDKGDK
+211 
-217 GDAGEKGDTG
+217 
-227 AKGDKGDKGDTGAK
+227 KGDKGDKGDTGAK
-241 GANGITPTLKVGST
+241 GADGITPTLKVGST

-263 ASVTMTDNNNVYT
+263 ATVTMTGSNNVYT
-276 LNFVIPKGEKGDKG
+276 LNFVIPKGEKGDTGAKG
-290 AAGAKGQD
+290 AEGAKGQD

-317 LAAGSNATVTMSENN
+317 LEAGSNATVTMSENN

-402 DKGDTGAKGE
+402 DKGE
-412 KGATGAKG
+412 KG
-420 DAGAKGADGI
+420 DAGAKGADGV

-441 GEAGTNANVTM
+441 GEAGTNAEVTM

-460 FNFVIPKGAKG
+460 FNFTIPKGAKG

-483 DKGDKG
+483 DKGDPFTYADFTSEQLAALKG
-489 EKGDTG
+489 AKGDKGDKGDTG
-495 AKGADGVTPTFT
+495 ADGAKGDKGDRGEKGADGVTPTFE
-507 VGTVSTGAAGSTAIV
+507 VGTVSTGVAGSTATV

-541 KGDAGEAGSGGDVDL
+541 KGDTGEAGSGGDVDL
-556 TGYAELTGA
+556 TGYAKLTGA

-573 PIVAATR
+573 PIVAATK

-604 RNFDK
+604 KNFDR

-620 FLENKNGGVNDG
+620 FFKNQQGGADNG
-632 RLLFQISASGV
+632 QLLFQISPSEV
-643 DSSVD
+643 DSKVQ
-648 LKERG
+648 LKENG

-669 IATGTNGATFTPSV
+669 ITTGTNGATFTPAV

-709 GDKGDKGEKGNTGDT
+709 GDKGDKGDKGEKGDT
-724 GAKGDKGDPFTY
+724 GAKG
-736 ADFTSEQL
+736 
-744 TALKGA
+744 
-750 KGAKGDRGEKG
+750 
-761 ADGVT
+761 ADGQT
-766 PTLSIGT
+766 PTISIGT
-773 VTTGAAGSS
+773 VTTGEAGSS
-782 ASVTI
+782 ASAEIT
-787 GGTAPSYVLNFTIP
+787 GTTPNLTLNLTIP
-801 KGDKGDKGDTGAAGS
+801 KGDKGDKGDAGAG
-816 GGSSSGGIAFEDSYV
+816 
-831 SDANLWLT
+831 
-839 NGYTKTS
+839 
-846 GTSTLNLP
+846 
-854 SVCTDT
+854 
-860 RDKWGILFFIAE
+860 
-872 NARNGTGT
+872 GTGGT
-880 QMFFPIDGA
+880 
-889 YKGKIFTRSIVNR
+889 V
-902 NQISSWIMLAS
+902 
-913 KDDIT
+913 
-918 EAVNGAKSKTV
+918 SKTV
-929 KTLTSASSV
+929 KKLTSSASV
-938 TLATDE
+938 TLTTDE
-944 YQYLYGNMDM
+944 YQYLEGNRDM

-959 NITTTT
+959 KVNTNT

-984 SNSNIKWQN
+984 SNNDIKWQN
-993 SVPNIEANKWYEF
+993 SVPNIEANKWFEF

>member
-99 QLYVMKTINDVN
+99 QLYVMKTINAVS

-136 NQDSMY
+136 NHDSMY

-164 SGGTGLTAT
+164 SGSGLTAT

-198 VSTYVNAHKEELK
+198 VSTYVTAHKAELK

-227 AKGDKGDKGDTGAK
+227 AKGDKGDRGDTGAT

-263 ASVTMTDNNNVYT
+263 ASVTMTDSNNVYT
-276 LNFVIPKGEKGDKG
+276 LNFVIPKGDKGDTGAKG
-290 AAGAKGQD
+290 DTGVKGQD
-298 GAKGADGITPTLR
+298 GAKGADGITPTLK

-317 LAAGSNATVTMSENN
+317 LAAGSNATVTMSKNN
-332 NVYTL
+332 NEYTL

-356 ETTVINP
+356 ETTVVNP

-395 GAKGDKG
+395 GDK
-402 DKGDTGAKGE
+402 
-412 KGATGAKG
+412 GAKG
-420 DAGAKGADGI
+420 DAGTKGADGI

-460 FNFVIPKGAKG
+460 FNFTIPKGVKG
-471 DTGAAGTNGAKG
+471 DTGAAGT
-483 DKGDKG
+483 KGDKG
-489 EKGDTG
+489 EKGDPFTYADFTSEQLAALKGAKGDKGEKGETG
-495 AKGADGVTPTFT
+495 ADGVAGAKGDKGDRGEKGADGVTPTFT
-507 VGTVSTGAAGSTAIV
+507 IGTITTGAAGSTATV

-556 TGYAELTGA
+556 TGYAKLAGA
-565 TFTGNISS
+565 TFTGKISS
-573 PIVAATR
+573 PIVSATR
-580 YFVTPTLVGEGD
+580 YFETPTLVGEGD
-592 DSKYFHR
+592 DSTYYHR

-609 MEFHEYGGLFR
+609 MEFHEYGGLFS
-620 FLENKNGGVNDG
+620 FLENKKGGVNDG
-632 RLLFQISASGV
+632 RLLFQISTSGV
-643 DSSVD
+643 DSKVP
-648 LKERG
+648 LKENG

-669 IATGTNGATFTPSV
+669 IATGTNGATFTPAV
-683 DDAGNLSWSNDKD
+683 DSEGNLSWSNDKD
-696 LANPNTVNIKGAK
+696 LANPNTVNIKGAT
-709 GDKGDKGEKGNTGDT
+709 GAKGDKGEKGDT
-724 GAKGDKGDPFTY
+724 GAKG
-736 ADFTSEQL
+736 
-744 TALKGA
+744 
-750 KGAKGDRGEKG
+750 
-761 ADGVT
+761 ADGQT
-766 PTLSIGT
+766 PNISIGT

-782 ASVTI
+782 ASAEIT
-787 GGTAPSYVLNFTIP
+787 GTTPNLTLNLTIP

-816 GGSSSGGIAFEDSYV
+816 GGTV
-831 SDANLWLT
+831 T
-839 NGYTKTS
+839 
-846 GTSTLNLP
+846 
-854 SVCTDT
+854 
-860 RDKWGILFFIAE
+860 
-872 NARNGTGT
+872 
-880 QMFFPIDGA
+880 
-889 YKGKIFTRSIVNR
+889 
-902 NQISSWIMLAS
+902 
-913 KDDIT
+913 
-918 EAVNGAKSKTV
+918 KTV
-929 KTLTSASSV
+929 KVLTSSAKVTLT
-938 TLATDE
+938 TDE
-944 YQYLYGNMDM
+944 YQYLEGNRDM
-954 TLALP
+954 SLTLP
-959 NITTTT
+959 TVSTST
-965 DITELHLFY
+965 DVTILHLFY
-974 LPNAVRTLTF
+974 VPNAARTLTF
-984 SNSNIKWQN
+984 SDNTIHWQN
-993 SVPNIEANKWYEF
+993 STPTIEANKYYEF
-1006 IFTRTHTGVWL
+1006 IFTRTHKGAWL

>member
-40 EVSITN
+40 ELSITN

-60 VISKPDKTGYNNS
+60 VISKPDKTVYNNN

-179 TAYNHS
+179 TAYEHS

-192 ADVNNA
+192 ADVSNA
-198 VSTYVNAHKEELK
+198 VSTYVTAHKEELK
-211 GDKGDK
+211 GAKGAKGDK
-217 GDAGEKGDTG
+217 GEKGDTG
-227 AKGDKGDKGDTGAK
+227 AT

-263 ASVTMTDNNNVYT
+263 ASVTMTDSNNVYT
-276 LNFVIPKGEKGDKG
+276 LNFVIPKGDKGDTGAKG
-290 AAGAKGQD
+290 DAGAKGQD
-298 GAKGADGITPTLR
+298 GAKGADGITPTLK

-317 LAAGSNATVTMSENN
+317 LAAGSNATVTMSKNN
-332 NVYTL
+332 NEYTL

-356 ETTVINP
+356 ETTVVNP

-395 GAKGDKG
+395 GDK
-402 DKGDTGAKGE
+402 
-412 KGATGAKG
+412 GAKG
-420 DAGAKGADGI
+420 DAGTKGADGI

-441 GEAGTNANVTM
+441 GEAGTNAGVTM

-471 DTGAAGTNGAKG
+471 DTGAAGADGAKGEKGDPFTYADFTPEQLAALKGNKGDKGDKGDTGDKGEKGETGAKGDKGDPFTYADFTSEQLAALKGAKG

-489 EKGDTG
+489 DTGADGVAGAKGDKGDTG
-495 AKGADGVTPTFT
+495 EKGADGVTPTFT
-507 VGTVSTGAAGSTAIV
+507 IGTITTGAAGSTATV

-541 KGDAGEAGSGGDVDL
+541 KGDTGEAGSGGDVDL
-556 TGYAELTGA
+556 TGYAKLTGA
-565 TFTGNISS
+565 TFTGKISS
-573 PIVAATR
+573 PIVSATR
-580 YFVTPTLVGEGD
+580 YFETPTLVGEGD
-592 DSKYFHR
+592 DKTYYHR

-609 MEFHEYGGLFR
+609 MEFHEYGGLFS
-620 FLENKNGGVNDG
+620 FFKNQKGGANDG
-632 RLLFQISASGV
+632 QLLFQISPSAV
-643 DSSVD
+643 DSKVQ
-648 LKERG
+648 LKENG

-669 IATGTNGATFTPSV
+669 ITTGTNGATFTPAV

-696 LANPNTVNIKGAK
+696 LANPNTVNIKGDK
-709 GDKGDKGEKGNTGDT
+709 GDKGDKGEKGDT
-724 GAKGDKGDPFTY
+724 GT
-736 ADFTSEQL
+736 
-744 TALKGA
+744 
-750 KGAKGDRGEKG
+750 KG
-761 ADGVT
+761 ADGQT
-766 PTLSIGT
+766 PNISIGT
-773 VTTGAAGSS
+773 VTTGAAGTNAS
-782 ASVTI
+782 ATI
-787 GGTAPSYVLNFTIP
+787 SGTTPNLTLNLTIP

-816 GGSSSGGIAFEDSYV
+816 GGTV
-831 SDANLWLT
+831 T
-839 NGYTKTS
+839 
-846 GTSTLNLP
+846 
-854 SVCTDT
+854 
-860 RDKWGILFFIAE
+860 
-872 NARNGTGT
+872 
-880 QMFFPIDGA
+880 
-889 YKGKIFTRSIVNR
+889 
-902 NQISSWIMLAS
+902 
-913 KDDIT
+913 
-918 EAVNGAKSKTV
+918 KTV
-929 KTLTSASSV
+929 KVLTSSAKVTLT
-938 TLATDE
+938 TDE
-944 YQYLYGNMDM
+944 YQYLEGNRDM
-954 TLALP
+954 SLTLP
-959 NITTTT
+959 TVSTST
-965 DITELHLFY
+965 DVTILHLFY
-974 LPNAVRTLTF
+974 VPNAARTLTF
-984 SNSNIKWQN
+984 SDSTIHWQN
-993 SVPNIEANKWYEF
+993 STPTIEANKYYEF
-1006 IFTRTHTGVWL
+1006 IFTRTHKGAWL
-1017 AGVVVYG
+1017 AGVVVYE

>member
-99 QLYVMKTINDVN
+99 QLYVMKTINDVS

-136 NQDSMY
+136 NHDSMY

-152 LSKIENGELGGG
+152 LSKIESGELGGG
-164 SGGTGLTAT
+164 SGSGLTAT
-173 QAEQLA
+173 QAEQLD

-198 VSTYVNAHKEELK
+198 VSTYVTAHKEELK

-227 AKGDKGDKGDTGAK
+227 AKGDKGDKGDTGATGAK
-241 GANGITPTLKVGST
+241 GVTPTLKVGST
-255 STGNAGTN
+255 TTGNAGTN
-263 ASVTMTDNNNVYT
+263 AVVTMTDSNNVYT
-276 LNFVIPKGEKGDKG
+276 LNFVIPKGEKGDTGAKG
-290 AAGAKGQD
+290 EAGVKGQD
-298 GAKGADGITPTLR
+298 GVKGADGITPTLR

-356 ETTVINP
+356 ETTVVNP

-370 TNGDTASATITG
+370 TSGDTASATITG

-395 GAKGDKG
+395 GDKG
-402 DKGDTGAKGE
+402 DKGDT
-412 KGATGAKG
+412 
-420 DAGAKGADGI
+420 
-430 TPTIAVGTTTT
+430 
-441 GEAGTNANVTM
+441 
-452 SKSGTTYT
+452 
-460 FNFVIPKGAKG
+460 
-471 DTGAAGTNGAKG
+471 
-483 DKGDKG
+483 
-489 EKGDTG
+489 
-495 AKGADGVTPTFT
+495 
-507 VGTVSTGAAGSTAIV
+507 
-522 TITGTAPNYV
+522 
-532 LNFTIPKGD
+532 
-541 KGDAGEAGSGGDVDL
+541 GEAGSGGDVDL

-573 PIVAATR
+573 PIVAATK

-632 RLLFQISASGV
+632 RLLFQISTSAV

-669 IATGTNGATFTPSV
+669 ITTGTNGATFTPAV

-709 GDKGDKGEKGNTGDT
+709 GDKGDKGEKGDT
-724 GAKGDKGDPFTY
+724 GAKGADGKTPNISIGTVTTGAAGTNASATISGTTPNLTLDLTIPKGDKG
-736 ADFTSEQL
+736 SNGINGQ
-744 TALKGA
+744 
-750 KGAKGDRGEKG
+750 
-761 ADGVT
+761 T
-766 PTLSIGT
+766 PKISIGT

-782 ASVTI
+782 ASASI
-787 GGTAPSYVLNFTIP
+787 SGTTPNLTLNLTIP
-801 KGDKGDKGDTGAAGS
+801 KGDKGDKGAD
-816 GGSSSGGIAFEDSYV
+816 
-831 SDANLWLT
+831 
-839 NGYTKTS
+839 
-846 GTSTLNLP
+846 GT
-854 SVCTDT
+854 V
-860 RDKWGILFFIAE
+860 
-872 NARNGTGT
+872 
-880 QMFFPIDGA
+880 
-889 YKGKIFTRSIVNR
+889 
-902 NQISSWIMLAS
+902 
-913 KDDIT
+913 
-918 EAVNGAKSKTV
+918 SKTV

-938 TLATDE
+938 TLTTDE

-959 NITTTT
+959 NIATTT

-984 SNSNIKWQN
+984 STNSIKWQN

-1006 IFTRTHTGVWL
+1006 IFTRTHSGVWL

>member
-23 GSGNAV
+23 GSGNAI

-40 EVSITN
+40 ELSITN

-60 VISKPDKTGYNNS
+60 VISKPDKTVYNNN

-99 QLYVMKTINDVN
+99 QLYVMKTINGVN

-123 KAGNYS
+123 KAGNYT

-198 VSTYVNAHKEELK
+198 VSTYVTAHKAELK
-211 GDKGDK
+211 GDK
-217 GDAGEKGDTG
+217 GEKGDTG
-227 AKGDKGDKGDTGAK
+227 AKGEKGDTGAK
-241 GANGITPTLKVGST
+241 GEKGDTGANGITPTLKVGST

-263 ASVTMTDNNNVYT
+263 ASVIMTDNNNVYT
-276 LNFVIPKGEKGDKG
+276 LNFVIPKGDKGDTGAKG
-290 AAGAKGQD
+290 EAGVKGQD
-298 GAKGADGITPTLR
+298 GVKGADGITPTLR

-356 ETTVINP
+356 ETTVVNP

-370 TNGDTASATITG
+370 TSGDTASATITG

-395 GAKGDKG
+395 GDKG
-402 DKGDTGAKGE
+402 DKGDT
-412 KGATGAKG
+412 
-420 DAGAKGADGI
+420 
-430 TPTIAVGTTTT
+430 
-441 GEAGTNANVTM
+441 
-452 SKSGTTYT
+452 
-460 FNFVIPKGAKG
+460 
-471 DTGAAGTNGAKG
+471 
-483 DKGDKG
+483 
-489 EKGDTG
+489 
-495 AKGADGVTPTFT
+495 
-507 VGTVSTGAAGSTAIV
+507 
-522 TITGTAPNYV
+522 
-532 LNFTIPKGD
+532 
-541 KGDAGEAGSGGDVDL
+541 GEAGSGGDVDL

-632 RLLFQISASGV
+632 RLLFQISTSAV
-643 DSSVD
+643 DSNVD

-669 IATGTNGATFTPSV
+669 ITTGTNGATFTPAV
-683 DDAGNLSWSNDKD
+683 DSEGNLSWSNDKD

-709 GDKGDKGEKGNTGDT
+709 GDKGDKGEKGDT
-724 GAKGDKGDPFTY
+724 GAKGADGKTPNITIGTVTTGAAGTNASATISGTTPNLTLDLTIPKGDKG
-736 ADFTSEQL
+736 SNGINGQ
-744 TALKGA
+744 
-750 KGAKGDRGEKG
+750 
-761 ADGVT
+761 T
-766 PTLSIGT
+766 PKISIGT

-782 ASVTI
+782 ASASI
-787 GGTAPSYVLNFTIP
+787 SGTTPNLTLNLTIP
-801 KGDKGDKGDTGAAGS
+801 KGDKGDKGDTGS
-816 GGSSSGGIAFEDSYV
+816 GGTV
-831 SDANLWLT
+831 
-839 NGYTKTS
+839 
-846 GTSTLNLP
+846 
-854 SVCTDT
+854 
-860 RDKWGILFFIAE
+860 
-872 NARNGTGT
+872 
-880 QMFFPIDGA
+880 
-889 YKGKIFTRSIVNR
+889 
-902 NQISSWIMLAS
+902 
-913 KDDIT
+913 
-918 EAVNGAKSKTV
+918 SKTV
-929 KTLTSASSV
+929 KKLSSASSV
-938 TLATDE
+938 ALTTDE
-944 YQYLYGNMDM
+944 YQYLEGSRDM
-954 TLALP
+954 SLTLP

-1006 IFTRTHTGVWL
+1006 IFTRTHSGVWL

>member
-99 QLYVMKTINDVN
+99 QLYVMKTINDVS

-136 NQDSMY
+136 NHDSMY

-164 SGGTGLTAT
+164 SGSGLTAT

-198 VSTYVNAHKEELK
+198 VSTYVTAHKAELK

-217 GDAGEKGDTG
+217 GDVGEKGDTG
-227 AKGDKGDKGDTGAK
+227 AKGDKGDTGATGAT

-276 LNFVIPKGEKGDKG
+276 LNFVIPKGDKGDTGAKG
-290 AAGAKGQD
+290 DTGVKGQD
-298 GAKGADGITPTLR
+298 GAKGADGITPTLK

-317 LAAGSNATVTMSENN
+317 LAAGSNATVTMSKNN
-332 NVYTL
+332 NEYTL

-356 ETTVINP
+356 ETTVVNP

-395 GAKGDKG
+395 GDK
-402 DKGDTGAKGE
+402 
-412 KGATGAKG
+412 GAKG
-420 DAGAKGADGI
+420 DAGTKGADGI

-460 FNFVIPKGAKG
+460 FNFTIPKGVKG
-471 DTGAAGTNGAKG
+471 DTGAAGTKGDKGEKGDPFTYADFTSEQLAALKGAKG

-489 EKGDTG
+489 DTGADGAKGDKGDTG
-495 AKGADGVTPTFT
+495 AKGEKGADGVTPTFT
-507 VGTVSTGAAGSTAIV
+507 IGTITTGAAGSTATV

-541 KGDAGEAGSGGDVDL
+541 KGDTGEAGSGGAVDL
-556 TGYAELTGA
+556 TGYAKLAGA
-565 TFTGNISS
+565 TFTGKISS
-573 PIVAATR
+573 PIVSATR
-580 YFVTPTLVGEGD
+580 YFETPTLVGEGD
-592 DSKYFHR
+592 DSTYYHR

-604 RNFDK
+604 RNFDR
-609 MEFHEYGGLFR
+609 MEFHEYGGLFK
-620 FLENKNGGVNDG
+620 FLKNTSGKENEGQ
-632 RLLFQISASGV
+632 LLFQISPSGV
-643 DSSVD
+643 NSDVD
-648 LKERG
+648 LKEHG

-669 IATGTNGATFTPSV
+669 ITTGTNGATFTPAV

-709 GDKGDKGEKGNTGDT
+709 GDKGDKGDT
-724 GAKGDKGDPFTY
+724 GAI
-736 ADFTSEQL
+736 
-744 TALKGA
+744 
-750 KGAKGDRGEKG
+750 G
-761 ADGVT
+761 ADGQT
-766 PTLSIGT
+766 PNISIGT
-773 VTTGAAGSS
+773 VTTGAAGTNAS
-782 ASVTI
+782 AEIT
-787 GGTAPSYVLNFTIP
+787 GTTPNLTLNLTIP

-816 GGSSSGGIAFEDSYV
+816 GGTV
-831 SDANLWLT
+831 T
-839 NGYTKTS
+839 
-846 GTSTLNLP
+846 
-854 SVCTDT
+854 
-860 RDKWGILFFIAE
+860 
-872 NARNGTGT
+872 
-880 QMFFPIDGA
+880 
-889 YKGKIFTRSIVNR
+889 
-902 NQISSWIMLAS
+902 
-913 KDDIT
+913 
-918 EAVNGAKSKTV
+918 KTV
-929 KTLTSASSV
+929 KVLTSSAKVTLT
-938 TLATDE
+938 TDE
-944 YQYLYGNMDM
+944 YQYLEGNRDM
-954 TLALP
+954 SLTLP
-959 NITTTT
+959 TVSTST
-965 DITELHLFY
+965 DVTILHLFY
-974 LPNAVRTLTF
+974 VPNAARTLTF
-984 SNSNIKWQN
+984 SDSTIHWQN
-993 SVPNIEANKWYEF
+993 STPTIEANKYYEF
-1006 IFTRTHTGVWL
+1006 IFTRTHKGAWL
-1017 AGVVVYG
+1017 AGVVVYE

>member
-23 GSGNAV
+23 GSGNAI

-99 QLYVMKTINDVN
+99 QLYVMKTINGVS

-136 NQDSMY
+136 NHDSMY

-164 SGGTGLTAT
+164 SGSGLTAT

-198 VSTYVNAHKEELK
+198 VSTYVTAHKAELK

-217 GDAGEKGDTG
+217 GDVGEKGDTG
-227 AKGDKGDKGDTGAK
+227 AKGDKGDTGAT

-276 LNFVIPKGEKGDKG
+276 LNFVIPKGEKGDTGAKG
-290 AAGAKGQD
+290 DAGVKGQD
-298 GAKGADGITPTLR
+298 GAKGADGITPTLK

-317 LAAGSNATVTMSENN
+317 LAAGSSATVTMSENN

-344 NKGDTGASGGSG
+344 VKGDTGASGGGG

-370 TNGDTASATITG
+370 TSGDTASATITG

-395 GAKGDKG
+395 GDK
-402 DKGDTGAKGE
+402 
-412 KGATGAKG
+412 GAKG
-420 DAGAKGADGI
+420 DAGTKGADGI

-441 GEAGTNANVTM
+441 GEAGTNAEVTM

-471 DTGAAGTNGAKG
+471 DTGAAGAKGDKGEKGDPFTYADFTSEQLAALKGAKG

-489 EKGDTG
+489 DTG
-495 AKGADGVTPTFT
+495 ADGVAGAKGDKGDRGEKGADGVTPTFT
-507 VGTVSTGAAGSTAIV
+507 IGTITTGAAGSTATV

-556 TGYAELTGA
+556 TGYAKLAGA
-565 TFTGNISS
+565 TFTGKISS
-573 PIVAATR
+573 PIVSATR
-580 YFVTPTLVGEGD
+580 YFETPTLVGEGD
-592 DSKYFHR
+592 DSTYYHR

-604 RNFDK
+604 RNFDR
-609 MEFHEYGGLFR
+609 MEFHEYGGLFK
-620 FLENKNGGVNDG
+620 FLKNTSGKENEGQ
-632 RLLFQISASGV
+632 LLFQISPSEV
-643 DSSVD
+643 NSNVQ
-648 LKERG
+648 LKENG

-669 IATGTNGATFTPSV
+669 ITTGTNGATFTPAV

-709 GDKGDKGEKGNTGDT
+709 GDKGDKGDT
-724 GAKGDKGDPFTY
+724 GAKG
-736 ADFTSEQL
+736 
-744 TALKGA
+744 
-750 KGAKGDRGEKG
+750 
-761 ADGVT
+761 ADGQT
-766 PTLSIGT
+766 PNISIGT
-773 VTTGAAGSS
+773 VTTGAAGTNAS
-782 ASVTI
+782 AEIT
-787 GGTAPSYVLNFTIP
+787 GTTPNLTLNLTIP

-816 GGSSSGGIAFEDSYV
+816 GGTV
-831 SDANLWLT
+831 T
-839 NGYTKTS
+839 
-846 GTSTLNLP
+846 
-854 SVCTDT
+854 
-860 RDKWGILFFIAE
+860 
-872 NARNGTGT
+872 
-880 QMFFPIDGA
+880 
-889 YKGKIFTRSIVNR
+889 
-902 NQISSWIMLAS
+902 
-913 KDDIT
+913 
-918 EAVNGAKSKTV
+918 KTV
-929 KTLTSASSV
+929 KVLTSSAKVTLT
-938 TLATDE
+938 TDE
-944 YQYLYGNMDM
+944 YQYLEGNRDM
-954 TLALP
+954 SLTLP
-959 NITTTT
+959 TVSTS
-965 DITELHLFY
+965 TEVTILHLFY
-974 LPNAVRTLTF
+974 VPNAARTLTF
-984 SNSNIKWQN
+984 SDSTIHWQN
-993 SVPNIEANKWYEF
+993 STPTIEANKYYEF
-1006 IFTRTHTGVWL
+1006 IFTRTHKGAWL

>member
-60 VISKPDKTGYNNS
+60 VISKPDKTMYSNS
-73 YTTTDNSK
+73 YTTEDNNK

-173 QAEQLA
+173 QAEHLA

-198 VSTYVNAHKEELK
+198 VSTYVTAHKEELK

-227 AKGDKGDKGDTGAK
+227 AKGEKGDKGDTGAT
-241 GANGITPTLKVGST
+241 GADGITPTLKVGST

-263 ASVTMTDNNNVYT
+263 AIVTMTDSNNVYT
-276 LNFVIPKGEKGDKG
+276 LNFVIPKGEKGDTGAKG
-290 AAGAKGQD
+290 EAGVKGQD
-298 GAKGADGITPTLR
+298 GVKGADGITPTLR

-356 ETTVINP
+356 ETTVVNP

-370 TNGDTASATITG
+370 TSGDTASATITG

-395 GAKGDKG
+395 GDKG
-402 DKGDTGAKGE
+402 DKGDT
-412 KGATGAKG
+412 
-420 DAGAKGADGI
+420 
-430 TPTIAVGTTTT
+430 
-441 GEAGTNANVTM
+441 
-452 SKSGTTYT
+452 
-460 FNFVIPKGAKG
+460 
-471 DTGAAGTNGAKG
+471 
-483 DKGDKG
+483 
-489 EKGDTG
+489 
-495 AKGADGVTPTFT
+495 
-507 VGTVSTGAAGSTAIV
+507 
-522 TITGTAPNYV
+522 
-532 LNFTIPKGD
+532 
-541 KGDAGEAGSGGDVDL
+541 GEAGSGGDVDL

-632 RLLFQISASGV
+632 RLLFQISTSAV

-669 IATGTNGATFTPSV
+669 ITTGTNGATFTPAV

-696 LANPNTVNIKGAK
+696 LANPNTVNIKGDK
-709 GDKGDKGEKGNTGDT
+709 GDKGDKGEKGDT
-724 GAKGDKGDPFTY
+724 GAKGADGKTPTISIGTVDTGAAGTNASATITGTTPNLTLNLTIPKGDKGNN
-736 ADFTSEQL
+736 
-744 TALKGA
+744 
-750 KGAKGDRGEKG
+750 
-761 ADGVT
+761 GVNGQT
-766 PTLSIGT
+766 PKISIGT

-782 ASVTI
+782 ASASI
-787 GGTAPSYVLNFTIP
+787 SGTTPNLTLNLTIP
-801 KGDKGDKGDTGAAGS
+801 KGDKGDKGA
-816 GGSSSGGIAFEDSYV
+816 V
-831 SDANLWLT
+831 
-839 NGYTKTS
+839 
-846 GTSTLNLP
+846 GT
-854 SVCTDT
+854 V
-860 RDKWGILFFIAE
+860 
-872 NARNGTGT
+872 
-880 QMFFPIDGA
+880 
-889 YKGKIFTRSIVNR
+889 
-902 NQISSWIMLAS
+902 
-913 KDDIT
+913 
-918 EAVNGAKSKTV
+918 SKTV

-938 TLATDE
+938 TLTTDE

-959 NITTTT
+959 NINTTT

-984 SNSNIKWQN
+984 STNNIKWQN

-1006 IFTRTHTGVWL
+1006 IFTRTHSGVWL

>member
-99 QLYVMKTINDVN
+99 QLYVMKTINGVS

-136 NQDSMY
+136 NHDSMY

-164 SGGTGLTAT
+164 SGSGLTST

-198 VSTYVNAHKEELK
+198 VSTYVTAHKAEL
-211 GDKGDK
+211 K

-227 AKGDKGDKGDTGAK
+227 AKGDKGDKGDTGAT

-276 LNFVIPKGEKGDKG
+276 LNFVIPKGDKGDTGAKG
-290 AAGAKGQD
+290 DAGVKGQD
-298 GAKGADGITPTLR
+298 GAKGADGITPTLK

-317 LAAGSNATVTMSENN
+317 LAAGSNATVTMSKNN
-332 NVYTL
+332 NEYTL

-356 ETTVINP
+356 ETTVVNP

-395 GAKGDKG
+395 GDKGAKGDKG
-402 DKGDTGAKGE
+402 D
-412 KGATGAKG
+412 
-420 DAGAKGADGI
+420 AGTKGADGI

-441 GEAGTNANVTM
+441 GEAGTNAEVTM

-483 DKGDKG
+483 DKGDPFTYADFTSEQLAALKGAKGDKG
-489 EKGDTG
+489 EKGET
-495 AKGADGVTPTFT
+495 GADGVTPTFT
-507 VGTVSTGAAGSTAIV
+507 IGTITTGAAGSTATV

-541 KGDAGEAGSGGDVDL
+541 KGDTGEAGSGGNVDL
-556 TGYAELTGA
+556 TGYAKLTGA
-565 TFTGNISS
+565 TFTGHVTS
-573 PIVAATR
+573 PIVSATR
-580 YFVTPTLVGEGD
+580 YFETPTLVGEGD
-592 DSKYFHR
+592 DSTYYHR

-604 RNFDK
+604 RNFDR
-609 MEFHEYGGLFR
+609 MEFHEYGGLFK
-620 FLENKNGGVNDG
+620 FYKNQQGGANSG
-632 RLLFQISASGV
+632 QLLFQISPSEV
-643 DSSVD
+643 NSNVQ
-648 LKERG
+648 LKENG

-669 IATGTNGATFTPSV
+669 ITTGTNGATFTPAV

-709 GDKGDKGEKGNTGDT
+709 GDKGEKGD
-724 GAKGDKGDPFTY
+724 
-736 ADFTSEQL
+736 S
-744 TALKGA
+744 GA
-750 KGAKGDRGEKG
+750 KGA
-761 ADGVT
+761 DGQT
-766 PTLSIGT
+766 PNISIGT

-782 ASVTI
+782 ASAEIT
-787 GGTAPSYVLNFTIP
+787 GTTPNLTLNLTIP

-816 GGSSSGGIAFEDSYV
+816 GGTV
-831 SDANLWLT
+831 T
-839 NGYTKTS
+839 
-846 GTSTLNLP
+846 
-854 SVCTDT
+854 
-860 RDKWGILFFIAE
+860 
-872 NARNGTGT
+872 
-880 QMFFPIDGA
+880 
-889 YKGKIFTRSIVNR
+889 
-902 NQISSWIMLAS
+902 
-913 KDDIT
+913 
-918 EAVNGAKSKTV
+918 KTV
-929 KTLTSASSV
+929 KVLTSSAKVTLT
-938 TLATDE
+938 TDE
-944 YQYLYGNMDM
+944 YQYLEGNRDM
-954 TLALP
+954 SLTLP
-959 NITTTT
+959 TVSTST
-965 DITELHLFY
+965 DVTILHLFY
-974 LPNAVRTLTF
+974 VPNAARTLTF
-984 SNSNIKWQN
+984 SDSTIHWQN
-993 SVPNIEANKWYEF
+993 STPTIEANKYYEF
-1006 IFTRTHTGVWL
+1006 IFTRTHKGAWL
-1017 AGVVVYG
+1017 AGVVVYE

>member
-99 QLYVMKTINDVN
+99 QLYVMKTINAVN

-123 KAGNYS
+123 KAGNYT

-136 NQDSMY
+136 NHDSMY

-164 SGGTGLTAT
+164 SGSGLTAT
-173 QAEQLA
+173 QAEQLT
-179 TAYNHS
+179 TAYEHS

-198 VSTYVNAHKEELK
+198 VSTYVTAHKEELK
-211 GDKGDK
+211 GAKGDK
-217 GDAGEKGDTG
+217 GDIGATGAKGEKGDTG
-227 AKGDKGDKGDTGAK
+227 AKGDKGEKGDTGAT

-263 ASVTMTDNNNVYT
+263 ASVTMTDNNSVYT
-276 LNFVIPKGEKGDKG
+276 LNFVIPKGEKGDTGAKG
-290 AAGAKGQD
+290 EAGVKGQD
-298 GAKGADGITPTLR
+298 GVKGADGITPTLR

-356 ETTVINP
+356 ETTVVNP

-370 TNGDTASATITG
+370 TSGDTASATITG

-395 GAKGDKG
+395 GDKG
-402 DKGDTGAKGE
+402 DKGDTG
-412 KGATGAKG
+412 
-420 DAGAKGADGI
+420 
-430 TPTIAVGTTTT
+430 
-441 GEAGTNANVTM
+441 
-452 SKSGTTYT
+452 
-460 FNFVIPKGAKG
+460 
-471 DTGAAGTNGAKG
+471 
-483 DKGDKG
+483 
-489 EKGDTG
+489 
-495 AKGADGVTPTFT
+495 
-507 VGTVSTGAAGSTAIV
+507 
-522 TITGTAPNYV
+522 
-532 LNFTIPKGD
+532 
-541 KGDAGEAGSGGDVDL
+541 EAGSGGDIDL

-565 TFTGNISS
+565 TFTGKISS
-573 PIVAATR
+573 PIVSATR
-580 YFVTPTLVGEGD
+580 YFETPTLVGEGD

-632 RLLFQISASGV
+632 RLLFQISTSAV

-669 IATGTNGATFTPSV
+669 ITTGTNGATFTPAV

-696 LANPNTVNIKGAK
+696 LANPNTVNIKGDK
-709 GDKGDKGEKGNTGDT
+709 GAKGDKGEKGDT
-724 GAKGDKGDPFTY
+724 GAKGADGKTPNISIGTVATGAAGTNASATITGTTPNLTLNLTIPKGDKGNN
-736 ADFTSEQL
+736 
-744 TALKGA
+744 
-750 KGAKGDRGEKG
+750 
-761 ADGVT
+761 GVNGQT
-766 PTLSIGT
+766 PKISIGT

-782 ASVTI
+782 ASASI
-787 GGTAPSYVLNFTIP
+787 SGTTPNLTLNLTIP
-801 KGDKGDKGDTGAAGS
+801 KGDKGDKGDKGA
-816 GGSSSGGIAFEDSYV
+816 V
-831 SDANLWLT
+831 
-839 NGYTKTS
+839 
-846 GTSTLNLP
+846 GT
-854 SVCTDT
+854 V
-860 RDKWGILFFIAE
+860 
-872 NARNGTGT
+872 
-880 QMFFPIDGA
+880 
-889 YKGKIFTRSIVNR
+889 
-902 NQISSWIMLAS
+902 
-913 KDDIT
+913 
-918 EAVNGAKSKTV
+918 SKTV

-938 TLATDE
+938 TLTTDE

-959 NITTTT
+959 DITTTT

-1006 IFTRTHTGVWL
+1006 IFTRTHSGVWL